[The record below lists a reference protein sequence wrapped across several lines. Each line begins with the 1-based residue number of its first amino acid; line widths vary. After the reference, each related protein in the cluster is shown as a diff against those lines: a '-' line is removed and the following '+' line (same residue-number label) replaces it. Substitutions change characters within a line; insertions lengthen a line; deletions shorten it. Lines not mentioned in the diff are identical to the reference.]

1 MFLEQANEG
10 NNDTGRWFAM
20 IIVLL
25 IVILIFGG
33 IPLQLVISSRM
44 SENPAL
50 QPNPENLLDL
60 PAYDIGPILGFILV
74 MFPFVLGVVA
84 LLLLVKPIHERP
96 MLSVITAHPR
106 FRWGK
111 FFWGA
116 KVWLIL
122 IAAFSLITTITGF
135 QKVELQF
142 NPVTLIKLLGV
153 SLVLI
158 PLQAGFEE
166 VLFRGY
172 LMQGFSRLF
181 KYKWLTLLVTSL
193 IFGGLHFFN
202 PEVKESGALIMLPQ
216 YILIGLVF
224 GVCTIMDEGIEL
236 AWGMHAVN
244 NIFLSV
250 FITQDSSAL
259 NTPALFRITEFN
271 PVFDLTALF
280 GGSALFILIAHKRLQ
295 WPEWKNLLTRIE
307 YPASGKYI
315 LSDYQEDEY
324 EEDD

>member
-1 MFLEQANEG
+1 MFLEQANKG

-25 IVILIFGG
+25 IVILLFGG

-50 QPNPENLLDL
+50 QPNPENLLNL
-60 PAYDIGPILGFILV
+60 SAYDIGPILGSILF
-74 MFPFVLGVVA
+74 MFPFVLGLVA
-84 LLLLVKPIHERP
+84 LLLMIKPIHERP

-106 FRWGK
+106 FRWRK

-122 IAAFSLITTITGF
+122 IVAFSLISTITGF

-142 NPVTLIKLLGV
+142 NPEILIQLLGV

-193 IFGGLHFFN
+193 IFGGLHFLN

-216 YILIGLVF
+216 YILMGLLF
-224 GVCTIMDEGIEL
+224 GVCTILDEGIEL
-236 AWGMHAVN
+236 AWGMHAIN

-250 FITQDSSAL
+250 FIRQDSSAL

-271 PVFDLTALF
+271 PVFDLIALF

-307 YPASGKYI
+307 YPTSGKYI
-315 LSDYQEDEY
+315 ASDYQEDEF